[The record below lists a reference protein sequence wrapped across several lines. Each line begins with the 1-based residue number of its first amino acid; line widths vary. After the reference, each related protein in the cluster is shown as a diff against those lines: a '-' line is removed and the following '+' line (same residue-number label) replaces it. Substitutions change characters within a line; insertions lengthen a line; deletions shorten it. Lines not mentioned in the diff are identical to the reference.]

1 MKLHRFFKSYCLSLT
16 LLGAVGTII
25 ATLHRDYLIAIAI
38 LIYIFIAHVCYDYHK
53 NKINHY
59 ENEEDNSED
68 SSQMG

>member
-38 LIYIFIAHVCYDYHK
+38 LIYI
-53 NKINHY
+53 
-59 ENEEDNSED
+59 S
-68 SSQMG
+68 